1 MNLVRDLLDLVT
13 KSLDAVQK
21 KVGFC
26 ARVRFTGI
34 KPDYKRE
41 LSLGF
46 GDYCEV
52 YDGTDNTT

>member
-1 MNLVRDLLDLVT
+1 
-13 KSLDAVQK
+13 VQK